1 MKCDAVYK
9 FYVKELPKY
18 ECVLC
23 VCSLKMGN
31 ERQRLYSD
39 LFLCGSLSTDGGSAL
54 NL

>member
-23 VCSLKMGN
+23 LCSLKMGN
-31 ERQRLYSD
+31 ERQRLY
-39 LFLCGSLSTDGGSAL
+39 FAFQRGSFPVW
-54 NL
+54 